1 MEIQFTDRESDIMAV
16 LWERGPST
24 VAEVREA
31 LSDELA
37 YNTVLTMLRILE
49 EKGYAGHEEE
59 GRAFRYHALVERE
72 AAAESAVS
80 EVVRRLFGGSP
91 SRLVTQLVR
100 QRDLPESEL
109 KRLREL
115 IEERLE
121 DAEGGEGGEGG
132 ESGQDAA
139 SGAASGDAG

>member
-1 MEIQFTDRESDIMAV
+1 MEIHFTERESDIMAV

-31 LSDELA
+31 LADELA

-59 GRAFRYHALVERE
+59 GRAFRYHALVERA

-80 EVVRRLFGGSP
+80 DLVRRLFGGSP
-91 SRLVTQLVR
+91 SRLVTELVR
-100 QRDLPESEL
+100 QRDLPEAEL
-109 KRLREL
+109 KRLRAL
-115 IEERLE
+115 IDDRL
-121 DAEGGEGGEGG
+121 
-132 ESGQDAA
+132 QAA
-139 SGAASGDAG
+139 DE